1 MNQLKWPFGF
11 AGVLSADNSGAAAEW
26 ADEYAKKM
34 IAKIQN
40 AYLQIEKDAQLKP
53 TDLKKKG
60 TLEIAR
66 YFLELTNL
74 IQPKQPTVKWD
85 DERLIILLRGTRKEV
100 EQSKL
105 YDPYIQLMAKID
117 GAITQCAEE
126 MKNHHLSSV
135 TGTSDLIQHLSK
147 KQGCGDLIL
156 LIQFNSH
163 YVDEY
168 FDNHKINN
176 NSLHFKNALK
186 KTYQEPLKMIFDYED
201 WIKPYRSTIL
211 EHISVVKCPY
221 CDRNYIANAHDED
234 GGISTTADLDHYHI
248 KSLFPMFALSLFNL
262 IPACNTCNSKF
273 KGAKQTRTTYPYEIG
288 FQNHAQFYTEASLL
302 EKIKLMQ
309 GRTDANFMIKLKTA
323 DGVSQEK
330 QRMIQGDC
338 DVFQLERVYALHKNL
353 VRDLYWRSIIY
364 YSNDYIAA
372 AKKLLNDNQ
381 IDKDLYWFLYG
392 YDESDD
398 GQDHENTLS
407 KLRRDIIQEI
417 EELYTEMDIQ
427 LGDEK
432 E

>member
-11 AGVLSADNSGAAAEW
+11 AGVLSANNSGAAAMW

-34 IAKIQN
+34 ANKIQK
-40 AYLQIEKDAQLKP
+40 AYLQIEKDAQVKSQNV
-53 TDLKKKG
+53 KNNG
-60 TLEIAR
+60 TLTIVR
-66 YFLELTNL
+66 YFLELTHL
-74 IQPKQPTVKWD
+74 IQLKNATIQWD
-85 DERLIILLRGTRKEV
+85 DERLKILLRGTRKEV
-100 EQSKL
+100 ELSNL
-105 YDPYIQLMAKID
+105 YAPYIQLMDEID
-117 GAITQCAEE
+117 GAITQCAKD

-135 TGTSDLIQHLSK
+135 KSTSDLIQYLSTQ
-147 KQGCGDLIL
+147 QGCGNLIL
-156 LIQFNSH
+156 LILYNSY

-168 FDNHKINN
+168 FNNHQSNN
-176 NSLHFKNALK
+176 NRLHFQNALK
-186 KTYQEPLKMIFDYED
+186 KTYQEPLKMIFNYEN
-201 WIKPYRSTIL
+201 WIKPHRETIL
-211 EHISVVKCPY
+211 EYISVVKCPY
-221 CDRNYIANAHDED
+221 CDRNYIANALSED
-234 GGISTTADLDHYHI
+234 GEILTTADLDHFHI
-248 KSLFPMFALSLFNL
+248 KSIFPMFALSLFNL

-288 FQNHAQFYTEASLL
+288 FQNHAQFYTDAFLL

-323 DGVSQEK
+323 DGVSQEI
-330 QRMIQGDC
+330 QSMIQGEC

-353 VRDLYWRSIIY
+353 VRELYWRSIIY